1 MPSISDI
8 RRLAGLATLLL
19 ITHVG
24 AEAVPSENSA
34 SEGEIVLRA
43 DRAILSQQ
51 EGTGLYEGN
60 AELIQG
66 QRSLKADR
74 IQITLKDGKPSKVE
88 ATGNPVELLDG
99 GELSARAGKLVYDI
113 EGRRIL
119 LSKQARI
126 NHLGRTFEGAELV
139 YELDSRRIS
148 ARGGDDDGDGD
159 GRIRLVIPAEDGV
172 TAP

>member
-8 RRLAGLATLLL
+8 RRLAGLTTLLL
-19 ITHVG
+19 ITQVG
-24 AEAVPSENSA
+24 AEAVPSGNMPSEN
-34 SEGEIVLRA
+34 EIVLRA
-43 DRAILSQQ
+43 DRATLSQQ

-74 IQITLKDGKPSKVE
+74 IEITLKNGKPSKVE

-119 LSKQARI
+119 PLRARVGRLRI
-126 NHLGRTFEGAELV
+126 GECGIPNRGVRHLGL
-139 YELDSRRIS
+139 SR
-148 ARGGDDDGDGD
+148 
-159 GRIRLVIPAEDGV
+159 IPARDEGQPRAENEEGTSV
-172 TAP
+172 PVCR

>member
-1 MPSISDI
+1 MLSISDI
-8 RRLAGLATLLL
+8 RRLGGLAALLL
-19 ITHVG
+19 IAHAG
-24 AEAVPSENSA
+24 AEAVTSEIRP

-43 DRAILSQQ
+43 DRATLSQQ

-60 AELIQG
+60 AELIHG

-74 IQITLKDGKPSKVE
+74 IEITLKDGKPSRVE
-88 ATGNPVELLDG
+88 AIGNPVELLDG
-99 GELSARAGKLVYDI
+99 GDLSARAGKLVYDI

-126 NHLGRTFEGAELV
+126 NHLGRTFEGAELI

-148 ARGGDDDGDGD
+148 ARGGDDDGEGD
-159 GRIRLVIPAEDGV
+159 GRIRLIIPADDGA
-172 TAP
+172 TIP